1 MKEIDNTIN
10 SDNTIKT
17 INLRESS
24 IQDLFFHKKD
34 KYNFIYYYFI
44 VKIK

>member
-1 MKEIDNTIN
+1 MIEIENTIN
-10 SDNTIKT
+10 SNQIKKNN

-34 KYNFIYYYFI
+34 K
-44 VKIK
+44 

>member
-1 MKEIDNTIN
+1 MIEIDNTRN
-10 SDNTIKT
+10 SNRITKNN

-34 KYNFIYYYFI
+34 KY
-44 VKIK
+44 KIL